1 MKRLLMVLAS
11 MLVMATMMTP
21 ITASAA
27 LFNESNGGRAA
38 WEAAVSNIFTD
49 FTTLPVGNIVQY
61 ASYARPS
68 VGFINFDQNLTHT
81 GDFYYTA
88 TLGTLNGAVYP
99 QPAGASAFGFELVPG
114 TAGASFVISLYL
126 GPGASQGSISQ
137 TVNVSDPAFYGWTDL
152 PVYSFSIVSL
162 NTPFGIGHLVE
173 GGVGTAVPE
182 PSTLLLLGSGLLGLV
197 GYGRKRMKK

>member
-1 MKRLLMVLAS
+1 MKKLLMVSALMLAVAI
-11 MLVMATMMTP
+11 MIAPLPV
-21 ITASAA
+21 SAA
-27 LFNESNGGRAA
+27 LFNETNGGRAA

-49 FTTLPVGNIVQY
+49 FTSLPAGNLAQY
-61 ASYARPS
+61 ASYSRPS

-88 TLGTLNGAVYP
+88 AAGTLNGAIYP

-114 TAGASFVISLYL
+114 IAGASFLISLYL

-137 TVNVSDPAFYGWTDL
+137 TVNVSDPAFYGWTNL

-162 NTPFGIGHLVE
+162 STPFGIGHLVE

-182 PSTLLLLGSGLLGLV
+182 PSTLLLLGSGLLGLI
-197 GYGRKRMKK
+197 GHGRKMLKR